1 MTKCRFGSGIDCFG
15 RADAFA
21 AVGGSDSHGSHQRVG
36 RPQTVVHADKLST
49 PALVDAMRRGH
60 SYIAESSAVTF
71 VLTASSPVSG
81 EGRLRWTTTGV
92 GAHFARVEVRRQ
104 ARLPSMVALTNP
116 VFLRRVCADGAAYS
130 PRNF

>member
-1 MTKCRFGSGIDCFG
+1 
-15 RADAFA
+15 
-21 AVGGSDSHGSHQRVG
+21 
-36 RPQTVVHADKLST
+36 
-49 PALVDAMRRGH
+49 MRRGH
-60 SYIAESSAVTF
+60 SYIAESSAVTLE
-71 VLTASSPVSG
+71 LTASSPVGDDVLTVGPGETLVTPPGAPVTVSAAASGVPGTSLALITAESYVARAMVDESG